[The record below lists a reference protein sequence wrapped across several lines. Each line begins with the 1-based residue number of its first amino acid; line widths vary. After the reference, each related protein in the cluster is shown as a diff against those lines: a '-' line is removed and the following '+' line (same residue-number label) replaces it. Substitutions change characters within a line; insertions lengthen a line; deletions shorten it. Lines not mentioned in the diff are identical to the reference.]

1 MPERI
6 IEEIKWIGLIIGYQ
20 EPMERGGEVM
30 GFHLDSRERPPMPF
44 TQRELGGI

>member
-30 GFHLDSRERPPMPF
+30 GFHLVSRERPLMPF